1 MQAYYTQAI
10 NEQLWTGFVCHRQK
24 YKFDVDLK
32 LLGKMYNSKMVK
44 CSLYHSLFTGKSKG
58 RGQSDVATL

>member
-24 YKFDVDLK
+24 YKFDIDLK
-32 LLGKMYNSKMVK
+32 LLGKMYNSKIVK
-44 CSLYHSLFTGKSKG
+44 CSLSLSLSFHWEK
-58 RGQSDVATL
+58 